1 MQIKRYEVENIQ
13 EALRQIKVEMGP
25 DAVILSTRRVKRT
38 GGKFGLLGRSI
49 LEVVAAIDGVPPA
62 LNNERPVENNVVSSG
77 RGQAVDATIHDDL
90 DDLRNAIRKAGGG
103 GKAGEKGAGGN
114 GGDGLDLF
122 QKDLAE
128 IKGIIYSMAAQNRI
142 NRLST
147 GNRALFRAFAYLKST
162 DMEESL
168 ALDLVE
174 RCAAA
179 LSKNGADTDSLD
191 DRTVASGLR
200 ELLVQDLTDCAGS
213 ASDPDAR
220 ALALIG
226 PTGVGKTTT
235 IAKLAARSA
244 IKDKARVAMITIDTY
259 RIAAVEQL
267 KVYAKIIGVP
277 IEVVQTPEELT
288 KALKKYKTM
297 DRVFIDTIGQSQKDM
312 EQMQELKGFFNHRDD
327 VRVNLVLSATTK
339 NKDMLNIIENF
350 GQVPFDAVIFSKIDE
365 SGDYGT
371 LYNGLLWTKR
381 PLAYLTTG
389 QNVPDD
395 IEPGSCGRVAELLLK
410 GLVTR

>member
-13 EALRQIKVEMGP
+13 EALRQIKIDMGP
-25 DAVILSTRRVKRT
+25 EAVILSTRRVKRT
-38 GGKFGLLGRSI
+38 GGKYGLLGRSV

-62 LNNERPVENNVVSSG
+62 LNNEGPAESDVLSAG
-77 RGQAVDATIHDDL
+77 RGKAVDTTIHDDL
-90 DDLRNAIRKAGGG
+90 DDLRDAIRKAGGG
-103 GKAGEKGAGGN
+103 KADGKSSVGN

-142 NRLST
+142 SRLST
-147 GNRALFRAFAYLKST
+147 GNGAFVRAFAYLKGA
-162 DMEESL
+162 DVEESL

-179 LSKNGADTDSLD
+179 LSRNGADTDSLD

-200 ELLVQDLTDCAGS
+200 ELLVQDLKDCTGGAN
-213 ASDPDAR
+213 DPDAR

-244 IKDKARVAMITIDTY
+244 IKDKAKVAMITIDTY

-277 IEVVQTPEELT
+277 VEVVQTPEELT
-288 KALKKYKTM
+288 KALKKFKAM
-297 DRVFIDTIGQSQKDM
+297 DRVFIDTIGQSQKDL

-350 GQVPFDAVIFSKIDE
+350 GQVPFDSIIFSKIDE

-381 PLAYLTTG
+381 PLAWLTTG
-389 QNVPDD
+389 QSVPDD
-395 IEPGSCGRVAELLLK
+395 IEPGSCERVADLLLK

>member
-13 EALRQIKVEMGP
+13 EALRQIKVDMGP
-25 DAVILSTRRVKRT
+25 DAVILSTRRVRRT
-38 GGKFGLLGRSI
+38 GGKYGLMGKSV

-62 LNNERPVENNVVSSG
+62 LKGDRPAESDVLPAG
-77 RGQAVDATIHDDL
+77 RGKAVDTTIHDDL
-90 DDLRNAIRKAGGG
+90 DDLRDAIRKAGGG
-103 GKAGEKGAGGN
+103 KAGDKGAVGN

-128 IKGIIYSMAAQNRI
+128 IKGVIYSMAAQNRI

-147 GNRALFRAFAYLKST
+147 GNGSLFRAFAYLKGA
-162 DMEESL
+162 DVEESL

-179 LSKNGADTDSLD
+179 LSKGGADAGSVD
-191 DRTVASGLR
+191 DRTAASGIR
-200 ELLVQDLTDCAGS
+200 ELLVQDLADCAGG
-213 ASDPDAR
+213 AHDPDAR
-220 ALALIG
+220 VVALIG

-277 IEVVQTPEELT
+277 VEVVQTPEELT
-288 KALKKYKTM
+288 KALKKHKAM

-339 NKDMLNIIENF
+339 NKDMLSIIENF

-381 PLAYLTTG
+381 PLAWLTTG

-395 IEPGSCGRVAELLLK
+395 IEPGSCERVADLLLA